1 MLRRPPTSASGL
13 LEFQSRLCPWSLL
26 RTSCGHD
33 VFTRLQSTSSAD
45 DQPHYHNDHYEHR
58 VNFRRRRE
66 KRPSPSQ
73 RITLNTEVLGEHK
86 EVVVVPQRSRRK
98 KRQRDPPLV
107 AANDGTE
114 RPTLHSILGDLE
126 EEGSP
131 LVDGAVRER
140 IEGCRGLFDVGQKV
154 SVPDWKDIRLNL
166 SSSFTRKQLL
176 EYLAEHAQHAPEGND
191 NSRHARASAW
201 KPGTSV
207 FISTETRTGGRA
219 SDRIAASRELKG
231 KALLAERILRDCWQM
246 STINEIGQVDI
257 RLPPPFIY
265 LLLNAE
271 HFSFDDLA
279 NLHDA
284 SIDVT
289 QSLGLVR
296 VVGKQSACELI
307 REIILDVT
315 TRIREEEVDLGPA
328 VTETGNL
335 FRQDFLEWV
344 NRTYQVAVEHELNV
358 PRKIIYLAENKSGAD
373 NARRTLNL
381 AITDMAPTLIP
392 FSTYLPSSEPA
403 SAYSFDPEANV
414 SWFDRQKQWF
424 RWALSSAQAM
434 EAEKLATPFFD
445 KHQSQ
450 LSDELLKLLRL
461 SSVPTTPG
469 ARIHESVTAAVGKCL
484 FMRKTPSL
492 TEASINASQL
502 GRMALP
508 RTFAAAVPRAAS
520 FLNTLSPIGLGQG
533 DEPYRI
539 HLMPTSK
546 HAGSLPPL
554 DIGVDVNIKLTGD
567 MEKAEIDLEIRSVKA
582 VLMNNSVDYLL
593 PENGLDLRFTR
604 HVYRDLLSGSEN
616 LYGFLNHQAMLQ
628 SIKTSLQ
635 GIFNPMATKT
645 SVVLPPFC
653 HIMLPR
659 ELLKSKIP
667 EETIGQ
673 EGHDT
678 DTLFED
684 HISAEYMLPPFNDV
698 QSLALQH
705 FEFQGRRL
713 TGRFYGGG
721 PFLAAQA
728 TDLFVEM
735 KIPPTQPT
743 SEADD
748 ALQEALDRDFHSFY
762 NTACEMAF
770 EVHRIQPAEEE
781 DEEHF

>member
-13 LEFQSRLCPWSLL
+13 LGFQSRLCPRSLL
-26 RTSCGHD
+26 RTCCGHD

-45 DQPHYHNDHYEHR
+45 DDQPHYRNDDYEQR
-58 VNFRRRRE
+58 SNFRPQRQ

-73 RITLNTEVLGEHK
+73 RFTLNTEVLGEHK
-86 EVVVVPQRSRRK
+86 EVVVVPQRSRRN
-98 KRQRDPPLV
+98 KRQRHPRPE
-107 AANDGTE
+107 AANDDTE

-126 EEGSP
+126 EEASP

-176 EYLAEHAQHAPEGND
+176 EYLAEYAQHAPGDDGN
-191 NSRHARASAW
+191 SQHTRATAW

-207 FISTETRTGGRA
+207 FISTEARTGGRA

-246 STINEIGQVDI
+246 STINEVGQVDI
-257 RLPPPFIY
+257 RLPAPFIY

-271 HFSFDDLA
+271 HFSFDELA

-296 VVGKQSACELI
+296 VVGKQSACEHI

-315 TRIREEEVDLGPA
+315 TRIREEDLDLGQA
-328 VTETGNL
+328 VAETGNL

-381 AITDMAPTLIP
+381 AINDTAPTLIP

-403 SAYSFDPEANV
+403 SAYSFDPENNV

-424 RWALSSAQAM
+424 RWALSSAQTM

-461 SSVPTTPG
+461 SSVPTTRG
-469 ARIHESVTAAVGKCL
+469 ASIHESVTASVGKCL

-492 TEASINASQL
+492 TEAPINASQL

-508 RTFAAAVPRAAS
+508 RTFMAAVPRAAS
-520 FLNTLSPIGLGQG
+520 FLNTLSPIGLGEG

-539 HLMPTSK
+539 RLTPTSK
-546 HAGSLPPL
+546 HADSLPPL
-554 DIGVDVNIKLTGD
+554 DIGVDVNVKLTGD
-567 MEKAEIDLEIRSVKA
+567 MEKTEIDLEIRSVKA
-582 VLMNNSVDYLL
+582 ILMNNSVDYLL

-604 HVYRDLLSGSEN
+604 HIYHDLLAGSEN
-616 LYGFLNHQAMLQ
+616 LHGFRNHEAMLQ

-635 GIFNPMATKT
+635 GLFNPMTAKK
-645 SVVLPPFC
+645 SLVLPPLC

-659 ELLKSKIP
+659 EFLKP
-667 EETIGQ
+667 EISEEMTDQ
-673 EGHDT
+673 EGHGP

-684 HISAEYMLPPFNDV
+684 HISAEYMLPPFNDA
-698 QSLALQH
+698 QSIALQH
-705 FEFQGRRL
+705 FDFQGRQL
-713 TGRFYGGG
+713 TSRFYGGG

-728 TDLFVEM
+728 TDLFMEM
-735 KIPPTQPT
+735 KIPQNQLT
-743 SEADD
+743 SEPDD
-748 ALQEALDRDFHSFY
+748 ALQGALDREFHSFY
-762 NTACEMAF
+762 NTACDMAF
-770 EVHRIQPAEEE
+770 EVHRIQPAEEK
-781 DEEHF
+781 EHF